1 MLAPFSCRL
10 FCWSFEHGVV
20 PSSMKSANITP
31 ILKEAY
37 LDSSDPK
44 SYRPISNISV
54 LSKLLEHLISKQL
67 VTHLR
72 KNDLFPDLQ
81 SAYLSNHLKETA
93 VLKVLLDIL
102 LSLVSGKLVLLSFL
116 DLSAAFDSV
125 DHDTLLQRLQTS

>member
-1 MLAPFSCRL
+1 M
-10 FCWSFEHGVV
+10 
-20 PSSMKSANITP
+20 
-31 ILKEAY
+31 
-37 LDSSDPK
+37 DSSDPK